1 MGEIYE
7 QVYKSFWS
15 TTIVDKPVRYT
26 PSHRLI
32 IHAINQKLVMTTT
45 IIGGIRVPMQGTRN
59 ILEAANSSTTA
70 NSTMHIS
77 TTSMKVRRD
86 SHWMTVC
93 SFCSES
99 QRERLLC
106 GRVCHICES
115 ATIVKVYAD
124 PLQCKIATYCSKEVR
139 SKQSFVISAITE
151 LQISLCSYPMFVTRV
166 LTLF

>member
-1 MGEIYE
+1 MEIS
-7 QVYKSFWS
+7 QCDILPAVHSATF
-15 TTIVDKPVRYT
+15 I
-26 PSHRLI
+26 LI
-32 IHAINQKLVMTTT
+32 IHALKQKLVMTTT
-45 IIGGIRVPMQGTRN
+45 IIDGISAQEQGMRTIQEGNDFAIR
-59 ILEAANSSTTA
+59 IPTE
-70 NSTMHIS
+70 
-77 TTSMKVRRD
+77 SMKVRRD
-86 SHWMTVC
+86 LRWWTLC
-93 SFCSES
+93 GFCDKTQWEK
-99 QRERLLC
+99 LLC